1 MKKDFPGQ
9 EYFITYDT
17 EVFFKRTVLT
27 INKGKD
33 HTLETKPIVEIGD
46 GVGARMIF
54 DTIKEHKIPLVV
66 HNGLLDIYHIYDKFF
81 YNLPETAVEFK
92 KSINE
97 IFPIIYDTKFII
109 NHSYELN
116 SKLKGRSD
124 LKMCYD

>member
-1 MKKDFPGQ
+1 
-9 EYFITYDT
+9 
-17 EVFFKRTVLT
+17 
-27 INKGKD
+27 
-33 HTLETKPIVEIGD
+33 
-46 GVGARMIF
+46 MIF
-54 DTIKEHKIPLVV
+54 DTIREHKIPLIV